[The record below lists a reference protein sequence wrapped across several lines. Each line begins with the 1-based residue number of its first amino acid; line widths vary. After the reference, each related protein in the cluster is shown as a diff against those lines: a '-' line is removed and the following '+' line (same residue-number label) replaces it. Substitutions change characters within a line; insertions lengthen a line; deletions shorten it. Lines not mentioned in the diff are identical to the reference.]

1 MSSVGGGRFL
11 LTIVFFGGDFL
22 FLFFFFWGDGAI
34 IFQKGGYSELFALRV
49 QLVFLSLF
57 VVMYFVIV

>member
-1 MSSVGGGRFL
+1 MSSVGGGRLL
-11 LTIVFFGGDFL
+11 LTIVFFGGGIFSSYS
-22 FLFFFFWGDGAI
+22 FFGDGAI

-57 VVMYFVIV
+57 VVMYSVIV

>member
-1 MSSVGGGRFL
+1 LGGGIFSSYS
-11 LTIVFFGGDFL
+11 
-22 FLFFFFWGDGAI
+22 FFWVGAI
-34 IFQKGGYSELFALRV
+34 FFQKGGYSELFALRV

>member
-1 MSSVGGGRFL
+1 L
-11 LTIVFFGGDFL
+11 LVC
-22 FLFFFFWGDGAI
+22 FFFFFFFFFFFGDWF
-34 IFQKGGYSELFALRV
+34 IFLQKGGYSELFALRV

>member
-1 MSSVGGGRFL
+1 MSSVGGGRLL

-22 FLFFFFWGDGAI
+22 FLFFFLGDGAI

-57 VVMYFVIV
+57 VVMYYVIV